1 MKETQDGYEGEE
13 REAGLPEKGGGI
25 RWEEGS
31 IDVLGLFQKKKD
43 YAYKNFRVVQDKGEM
58 HVIGVVMGDYVLA
71 LLPTRMSA
79 QISIP
84 PIRLFIHQQVVMQQ
98 VSCSGDR
105 NARVVLPKRRKAQ
118 SSNRIKPNYV
128 ECYDRLNKTQGVQE
142 IFQAAIESVVVG
154 VLLSK

>member
-1 MKETQDGYEGEE
+1 MDMKGRRGKQAYQK
-13 REAGLPEKGGGI
+13 RGGGI

-98 VSCSGDR
+98 VSWPEIEMREWCCPRGER
-105 NARVVLPKRRKAQ
+105 PKAPTGL
-118 SSNRIKPNYV
+118 SRITWNGMT
-128 ECYDRLNKTQGVQE
+128 D
-142 IFQAAIESVVVG
+142 
-154 VLLSK
+154 